1 VTPHPANGRPRPGED
16 GRARPADHAVQ
27 PGEADHAGQPG
38 EADHADQ
45 AGRAGHAGRRPLQ
58 AVLIAGVA
66 GAGRLVE
73 PLARALDG
81 TGPAVLPLDADLPP
95 AKIKQLIDV
104 FQPGV
109 VIDPD
114 GEATVRSISPGIS
127 PDTAVIITTS
137 GSTGEPKGVE
147 LSAAA
152 LTHSARA
159 SLTRVGARPG
169 QRWLLSLPAS
179 HVAGVQV
186 LVRSLLS
193 GVEAALAPAATAA
206 AIGAAGC
213 RHISVVP
220 TQLIRLLDEPDG
232 AAALAEYESVLVGG
246 AAAGEKILDRARAA
260 GIRVVTTYGMSE
272 TCGGCVYDGVPLDG
286 VRVRADGEGRLRIS
300 GPVLMNRYH
309 GRPDLT
315 ADVLDGVEFVTSDL
329 GFANGGRVVIRG
341 RADDVINTGGHKVI
355 PGEVAA
361 ALASCRGVKEVVVVG
376 RPDPEWGERV
386 TAVVV
391 PADPT
396 DPPGLELL
404 RIHVRETLPRY
415 ASPSEVVLT
424 EAIPVLP
431 SGKPDL
437 AALKQARTL
446 RRREQSRA
454 RSVN

>member
-1 VTPHPANGRPRPGED
+1 VTSHPAN
-16 GRARPADHAVQ
+16 ARTASAKDA
-27 PGEADHAGQPG
+27 
-38 EADHADQ
+38 
-45 AGRAGHAGRRPLQ
+45 RPLQ
-58 AVLIAGVA
+58 AVLLSGVA
-66 GAGRLVE
+66 DAGRLLE

-81 TGPAVLPLDADLPP
+81 TGPAIAPIDASLPAAKIRQLLDALQP
-95 AKIKQLIDV
+95 AS
-104 FQPGV
+104 
-109 VIDPD
+109 VIDHD
-114 GEATVRSISPGIS
+114 GEVTGRSISAGIS

-152 LTHSARA
+152 LSHSARA
-159 SLTRVGARPG
+159 SLARVGARPG
-169 QRWLLSLPAS
+169 ERWLLCLPAS

-186 LVRSLLS
+186 LVRSLLA
-193 GVEAALAPAATAA
+193 GTTPAIAPAATAA
-206 AIGAAGC
+206 ALAASGC
-213 RHISVVP
+213 AHLSVVP
-220 TQLIRLLDEPDG
+220 TQLVRLLDEPGG
-232 AAALAEYESVLVGG
+232 AAALAGFAAVLVGG
-246 AAAGEKILDRARAA
+246 AAAGAQVLDQAREA
-260 GIRVVTTYGMSE
+260 GVTAVTTYGMSE

-286 VRVRADGEGRLRIS
+286 VRVRAGADGRLRVS

-315 ADVLDGVEFVTSDL
+315 REALDGGEFVTSDL
-329 GFANGGRVVIRG
+329 GTVAGDGQVGIRG
-341 RADDVINTGGHKVI
+341 RADDVINTGGHKVV

-361 ALASCRGVKEVVVVG
+361 ALSSCPGVREVVVVG

-391 PADPT
+391 PADPA

-437 AALKQARTL
+437 AALKEARTL
-446 RRREQSRA
+446 RQREQSRA
-454 RSVN
+454 RSVNQECPPR